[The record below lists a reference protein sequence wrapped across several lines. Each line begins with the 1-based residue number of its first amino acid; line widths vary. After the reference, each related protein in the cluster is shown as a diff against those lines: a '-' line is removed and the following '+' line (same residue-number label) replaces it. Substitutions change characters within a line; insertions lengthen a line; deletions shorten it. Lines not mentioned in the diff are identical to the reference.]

1 MKKIMRYVDRI
12 PVTCPICHSPI
23 QRIIKEYNCIPID
36 DNGMITDLQNTLY
49 KDYIECS
56 RCHENLDDTIKI
68 VDGSYTLYS
77 NGVEK
82 TRKNININ
90 LLSLNPFGKII

>member
-1 MKKIMRYVDRI
+1 MQKIMRHIDKI

-23 QRIIKEYNCIPID
+23 QRIIKEDNCLPID
-36 DNGMITDLQNTLY
+36 ENGIITDLQNSLY
-49 KDYIECS
+49 NDYIECS
-56 RCHENLDDTIKI
+56 RCHERLDDIIKN
-68 VDGSYTLYS
+68 VSGCYTLYS

-82 TRKNININ
+82 VKKEMNIK

>member
-1 MKKIMRYVDRI
+1 MKKIMRHVDKI

-23 QRIIKEYNCIPID
+23 QRIIKEDNCLPID
-36 DNGMITDLQNTLY
+36 ENGTITDLQNTLY

-56 RCHENLDDTIKI
+56 KCHEKLDDIIKSVEGNYI
-68 VDGSYTLYS
+68 LYS

-82 TRKNININ
+82 LNRQANIE